1 MLSLITNTAAAAS
14 NSLFIYSINTFASSP
29 PYQANKLNQVIGS
42 DEIKQ
47 RLTLFSTVT
56 KQGKNCRL
64 CDPELTAEC
73 LGFFLA
79 NARHLNDQA
88 RHLIKLFD
96 NILADRAFQYLGDDL
111 MHSLT
116 QFIAEFC
123 HGISKALFSN
133 GDSPIVP
140 FNKQQLIVN

>member
-1 MLSLITNTAAAAS
+1 M
-14 NSLFIYSINTFASSP
+14 
-29 PYQANKLNQVIGS
+29 IGG

-47 RLTLFSTVT
+47 RVSLFNAVT

-73 LGFFLA
+73 LSFFLG

-123 HGISKALFSN
+123 HGISKALFST

-140 FNKQQLIVN
+140 FNKQQLIVIEFLTI